1 MVAQQPWR
9 GEAVFSQC
17 VLVQAAA
24 LLHFWT
30 VAVVALVLPLGW
42 HRAVAAHV
50 VHELEARTLGDGVID
65 EPPWP

>member
-9 GEAVFSQC
+9 GVAVQHTQC

-30 VAVVALVLPLGW
+30 VVVVALVLPLGW

-65 EPPWP
+65 ELP

>member
-9 GEAVFSQC
+9 GVAVHTQC

-30 VAVVALVLPLGW
+30 VAVALVLPLGW

-50 VHELEARTLGDGVID
+50 DHELEARTLGDGVID
-65 EPPWP
+65 ELP